1 MLSRLVRQ
9 ILQATVYDVAIE
21 TPLDAAPRISEKL
34 NNNIRFKREDLQ
46 PVFSFK
52 LRGAYNRISQL
63 PQDQLKRGVI
73 TASAG
78 NHAQGVALSGQ
89 KLGIRAIIVM
99 PKTTPDIKVQAVK
112 RLGGEVVLHGDSF
125 DVANKYA
132 IQRAQ
137 DEGMTFIPPYDD
149 ELVIAGQGTIA
160 MELVQ
165 QWRKMEYVFVA
176 VGGGGLISG
185 VAAFLGEVA
194 PHVKVVA
201 VEPEEAA
208 CLKIALDTGERK
220 RLPQVGLFVDGVAVA
235 QLGEIPF
242 DVCRMPKS
250 DNSGPVVEPDV
261 VTCSNDEVCAAI
273 KDVYDETRTIVE
285 PAGALAVAGMKK
297 YIEDHNLQGKNCVA
311 ILCGANMNFD
321 RLRYIAER
329 TEIGEKKEAIFG
341 VTIPERT
348 GAFLDFCRSLKGR
361 NITEFNY
368 RINTNP
374 NYAHHAANI
383 FVGIALKEGEKER
396 KAIHHIRS
404 SREGT
409 WRCDGRAE
417 GCIWRAERALQGG
430 IRCTKS
436 VRHRTVHHCHPAGHR
451 FGRSK
456 SLAYE
461 YRSHGE
467 CRCGH
472 SQHHRQHRAVHL
484 PQRIKTEIPH
494 RLAGGRIDR
503 PHHSRTLITSPAFNP
518 SRSASLAR
526 ISACSPSTAT
536 AIPRPAA
543 PRRWT

>member
-1 MLSRLVRQ
+1 
-9 ILQATVYDVAIE
+9 
-21 TPLDAAPRISEKL
+21 
-34 NNNIRFKREDLQ
+34 
-46 PVFSFK
+46 
-52 LRGAYNRISQL
+52 
-63 PQDQLKRGVI
+63 
-73 TASAG
+73 
-78 NHAQGVALSGQ
+78 
-89 KLGIRAIIVM
+89 
-99 PKTTPDIKVQAVK
+99 
-112 RLGGEVVLHGDSF
+112 
-125 DVANKYA
+125 
-132 IQRAQ
+132 
-137 DEGMTFIPPYDD
+137 
-149 ELVIAGQGTIA
+149 
-160 MELVQ
+160 
-165 QWRKMEYVFVA
+165 MEYVFVA

-242 DVCRMPKS
+242 AVCRLPKS
-250 DNSGPVVEPDV
+250 DHSGPVVEPDV

-297 YIEDHNLQGKNCVA
+297 YIEDHNLHSKNCVA

-396 KAIHHIRS
+396 KAIHQLLNEADDAAIDLTDDEVAKTHIRYLIGGHAGLKDEQLFRIEFPERPGALLNFLEKLGS
-404 SREGT
+404 QFNISLFHYRNHGA
-409 WRCDGRAE
+409 AE
-417 GCIWRAERALQGG
+417 G
-430 IRCTKS
+430 
-436 VRHRTVHHCHPAGHR
+436 
-451 FGRSK
+451 
-456 SLAYE
+456 
-461 YRSHGE
+461 
-467 CRCGH
+467 
-472 SQHHRQHRAVHL
+472 
-484 PQRIKTEIPH
+484 RI
-494 RLAGGRIDR
+494 LAGIQMGEQ
-503 PHHSRTLITSPAFNP
+503 TAEQL
-518 SRSASLAR
+518 LAKLQDIGYECENLTDNLGYR
-526 ISACSPSTAT
+526 LFLQ
-536 AIPRPAA
+536 
-543 PRRWT
+543 